1 MIDVDGVVM
10 GGDASNV
17 YNTLELYQAYTS
29 ACFYNFESVL
39 RVLILL

>member
-17 YNTLELYQAYTS
+17 YNTLELYQA
-29 ACFYNFESVL
+29 CFYNFESVL
-39 RVLILL
+39 RVLMLF